1 MMFIPGMES
10 LFNIS
15 VNVIYHIN
23 IIKKNHMIMSI
34 DTGNE
39 LDKIQHLFFH
49 HKNSSNWEYKTLP
62 PHIKQYLQKPT
73 PNITFK
79 VRN

>member
-34 DTGNE
+34 DAEKE
-39 LDKIQHLFFH
+39 LDKIHHLFI
-49 HKNSSNWEYKTLP
+49 
-62 PHIKQYLQKPT
+62 IKILSRKREHT
-73 PNITFK
+73 ST
-79 VRN
+79 